1 MDFVMVLLS
10 AVAGLAIAEYSAPV
24 LGLVDKPD
32 ARKVHEG
39 HIPWSG
45 DLYLG
50 CHERATVPQ
59 A

>member
-1 MDFVMVLLS
+1 MVLLS

-39 HIPWSG
+39 HIPLVGGSLSG
-45 DLYLG
+45 L
-50 CHERATVPQ
+50 P
-59 A
+59 